1 MVATQMK
8 RVTYLLT
15 IPRNADP
22 AREAVA
28 QDIAALAEHV
38 QARVLHISPLTPVR
52 PVFPERFF
60 GLWLLPQLHALEQQT
75 DVFHVWH
82 GHPRFFTLLNFLRKP
97 VVYSVTSGLRP
108 HIKPN
113 KAQLFNRLAQVTVS
127 NTRDLD
133 LLTAWNIRNAQVIR
147 PAIDLEKFTAL
158 PPLQPSMAD
167 PQQPFHLFMA
177 SAPWT
182 LYSFAHKGIDSLLQ
196 VMQEMPQLHITF
208 LWRDFYYDEMMSRVQ
223 AHGLQDRAVV
233 LNARVDVRTHL
244 AHAHA
249 AVLVADDASVVKAY
263 PNSLMEAI
271 ACARPVLISQ
281 QIPMS
286 DDVAAHGCGV
296 VVPNVAPNT
305 LANAI
310 RELVLNYPRYQ
321 QAAASYPVQQFSR
334 QRWLDQSLALYEAS
348 VRRSELSGGAGTF

>member
-1 MVATQMK
+1 MK

-38 QARVLHISPLTPVR
+38 QACVLHISPLTPVR

-60 GLWLLPQLHALEQQT
+60 GLWLLPQLHALAQQT

-82 GHPRFFTLLNFLRKP
+82 GHPRFFTLLKFLRKP

-113 KAQLFNRLAQVTVS
+113 KAQLFNRLAQVVVS
-127 NTRDLD
+127 NRRDLD
-133 LLTAWNIRNAQVIR
+133 LLQTWGIGNAQVIR
-147 PAIDLEKFTAL
+147 PAINLEKFAAL
-158 PPLQPSMAD
+158 PLQPR
-167 PQQPFHLFMA
+167 QPFRLFMA

-182 LYSFAHKGIDSLLQ
+182 LYSFAHKGVDSLLT

-208 LWRDFYYDEMMSRVQ
+208 LWRDFYYAEMMSRVQ
-223 AHGLQDRAVV
+223 AHGLQDRAIV
-233 LNARVDVRTHL
+233 LNAKVDVQAHL
-244 AHAHA
+244 AKAHA

-271 ACARPVLISQ
+271 VCARPILISQ

-296 VVPNVAPNT
+296 VVSDVAPNT

-310 RELVLNYPRYQ
+310 RELMLNYPRYQ
-321 QAAASYPVQQFSR
+321 QAAAAYPVQQFSR
-334 QRWLDQSLALYEAS
+334 QRWLDENLALYEAS
-348 VRRSELSGGAGTF
+348 VRRSDL